1 MTVVMHQCSNFNSVT
16 GALALCITNDDD
28 DDDCHSR
35 KVYGISCKLMMQYI
49 H

>member
-28 DDDCHSR
+28 DDDIAIAEKSMAFHAN
-35 KVYGISCKLMMQYI
+35 
-49 H
+49 